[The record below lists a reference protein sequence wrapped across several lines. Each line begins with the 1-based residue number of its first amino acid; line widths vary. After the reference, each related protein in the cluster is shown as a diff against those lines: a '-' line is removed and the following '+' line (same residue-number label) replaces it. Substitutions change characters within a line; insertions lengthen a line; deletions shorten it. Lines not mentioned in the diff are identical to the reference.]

1 MYIYMY
7 LYIYIYIYVY
17 MYIYIYV
24 YSESHKRPKCVYIKG
39 KLKTYFFYHPSV
51 SKDINFE
58 ST

>member
-7 LYIYIYIYVY
+7 LYIYIYVS
-17 MYIYIYV
+17 
-24 YSESHKRPKCVYIKG
+24 SESHKRPKCVYIKG